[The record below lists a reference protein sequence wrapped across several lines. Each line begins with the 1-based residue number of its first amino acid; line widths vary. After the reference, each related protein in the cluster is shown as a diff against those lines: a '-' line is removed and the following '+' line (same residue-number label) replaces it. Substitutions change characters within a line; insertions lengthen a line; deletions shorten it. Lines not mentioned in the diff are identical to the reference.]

1 MAENI
6 QYDLQGSEFYRK
18 KFQRAMEVRDANK
31 DGYIQRADFML
42 VTERYKELGASDE
55 HLKKIVSAFEEG
67 WKMWGLVDD
76 DTALTYEEFAHNH
89 MEAMAEYSK
98 EGAVKLF
105 SGMFEVIDLDG
116 NGEISF
122 KEWEDHYRALGV
134 NVAYARASFD
144 AMDMDGNGVV
154 SKEEFTAYN
163 IEFFYSTEDKLHS
176 SIMYGPLD

>member
-6 QYDLQGSEFYRK
+6 QYDLKGSEFYRK

-31 DGYIQRADFML
+31 DGYIQRSDFMM
-42 VTERYKELGASDE
+42 VVKRYKELGASDE
-55 HLKKIVSAFEEG
+55 HLQKLTSAFEQG
-67 WKMWGLVDD
+67 FKMWGLVDD
-76 DTALTYEEFAHNH
+76 STALTYKEFARTH
-89 MEAMAEYSK
+89 MDAMAEYSK

-122 KEWEDHYRALGV
+122 QEWVDHYKALGV
-134 NVAYARASFD
+134 DVTYARASFD

-154 SKEEFTAYN
+154 STRTKYL
-163 IEFFYSTEDKLHS
+163 I
-176 SIMYGPLD
+176 